1 MLHEILKR
9 RPRRPLLIPA
19 LVLIAAV
26 NLYSLFRT
34 YPSESLD
41 ISCRAYVR
49 HVESR
54 LDGTTELEL
63 KTTEYGR
70 ILYRGTQDDG
80 LSLGD
85 TLSVTGY
92 LKVYGEPSNPGE
104 FDYGGYLHRRGIAG
118 VLYAD
123 SITVLNEA
131 PLAVKTVAGI
141 QKLFDEVRSAALS
154 CFDGE
159 DKALAAAMFTG
170 DTSLVP
176 DDVTRAFK
184 LSNCSHLLAVSG
196 THFAGFLMILSEVF
210 SAFKVKRRA
219 AAPVYIIFCIAVGTL
234 TGWSESVTRAAL
246 MSIVSFMSR
255 DYISGMSL
263 ATIILAVKDPYSL
276 MSSGFYMSFAASL
289 SIRLFGPR
297 INALFSKTGMHESL
311 AETITPVIA
320 ATLGMMPFWDRTCC
334 YFSGLHLITQIS
346 ASLLATIGC
355 VFFIPCAITGLPFAC
370 SFVLKLLIS
379 LMNFTSS
386 YSLGGLSSADLTPS
400 FRYSLFILIALLL
413 MPHGILRHYLIR
425 PSIMACIISL
435 VIMIIGIINAP
446 KLTVVFIDVGQGDSS
461 LIMSGD
467 TSILIDGGV
476 EEQGQYAVAG
486 VLDYYGI
493 SKVDLAVATH
503 MDEDHIGGLRYLD
516 TEGRVDTMLT
526 CFDLKAGDSI
536 YVNEDIRLDCL
547 WPYEVTDG
555 GNEDSVV
562 LRLTYGD
569 FSVLYTGDIGFQSEY
584 ELIRIGAPVDS
595 DILKVGHH
603 GSAYSTSTEFLEAV
617 SPDISVIS
625 VAEYNRYGHPSPDTI
640 ARLNDYGCDIRRTD
654 IEGAVIY
661 EL

>member
-131 PLAVKTVAGI
+131 PLAVKTAAGI
-141 QKLFDEVRSAALS
+141 QKLFDEVRSASLS

-159 DKALAAAMFTG
+159 DKALAAAIFTG

-210 SAFKVKRRA
+210 SALKVR
-219 AAPVYIIFCIAVGTL
+219 
-234 TGWSESVTRAAL
+234 L
-246 MSIVSFMSR
+246 MS
-255 DYISGMSL
+255 
-263 ATIILAVKDPYSL
+263 
-276 MSSGFYMSFAASL
+276 
-289 SIRLFGPR
+289 
-297 INALFSKTGMHESL
+297 
-311 AETITPVIA
+311 
-320 ATLGMMPFWDRTCC
+320 
-334 YFSGLHLITQIS
+334 
-346 ASLLATIGC
+346 
-355 VFFIPCAITGLPFAC
+355 
-370 SFVLKLLIS
+370 
-379 LMNFTSS
+379 
-386 YSLGGLSSADLTPS
+386 
-400 FRYSLFILIALLL
+400 
-413 MPHGILRHYLIR
+413 
-425 PSIMACIISL
+425 
-435 VIMIIGIINAP
+435 
-446 KLTVVFIDVGQGDSS
+446 
-461 LIMSGD
+461 
-467 TSILIDGGV
+467 
-476 EEQGQYAVAG
+476 
-486 VLDYYGI
+486 
-493 SKVDLAVATH
+493 
-503 MDEDHIGGLRYLD
+503 
-516 TEGRVDTMLT
+516 
-526 CFDLKAGDSI
+526 
-536 YVNEDIRLDCL
+536 
-547 WPYEVTDG
+547 
-555 GNEDSVV
+555 
-562 LRLTYGD
+562 LRLGET
-569 FSVLYTGDIGFQSEY
+569 
-584 ELIRIGAPVDS
+584 
-595 DILKVGHH
+595 
-603 GSAYSTSTEFLEAV
+603 
-617 SPDISVIS
+617 
-625 VAEYNRYGHPSPDTI
+625 
-640 ARLNDYGCDIRRTD
+640 
-654 IEGAVIY
+654 
-661 EL
+661 